1 MPQESYFSRIDEH
14 RFESHIHTQGAWNT
28 EEQHVAPAFGLLMHE
43 IERDRDARRDD
54 GLMVTR
60 ASFDIYGTYAI
71 APVEVTTRVLRPGR
85 TVELVE
91 AALEQNGRQAIVVR
105 AWLLK
110 GYDTEQLA
118 ANELAPMPSRDGMS
132 ESTFA
137 VDWPGGAV
145 RSIETRKQEDHPG
158 RACSWTKPKVALVA
172 DEETSTLAR
181 MTGLFDFAN
190 GLTPRARPGEVL
202 FPNLDLTV
210 HYLREPVGEWLGYD
224 TTVTYSA
231 VGTGLTHTVLHDDEG
246 PFAVQSQGLTVR
258 PGKG

>member
-1 MPQESYFSRIDEH
+1 MPQESYFTRTDEH
-14 RFESHIHTQGAWNT
+14 TFESHIHTQGAWNT
-28 EEQHVAPAFGLLMHE
+28 AEQHVAPSFGLLVHE

-54 GLMVTR
+54 ALMVTR
-60 ASFDIYGTYAI
+60 ASFDIYGTFTI
-71 APVEVTTRVLRPGR
+71 DPVSVSTRVLRPGL

-91 AALEQNGRQAIVVR
+91 ASLEQNGRAAIVVR
-105 AWLLK
+105 AWLMK
-110 GYDTEQLA
+110 GFDTTDLA
-118 ANELAPMPSRDGMS
+118 ANELAPMPSRDDME

-137 VDWPGGAV
+137 LDWPGGAV
-145 RSIETRKQEDHPG
+145 RSIETRKQEEHPG
-158 RACSWTKPKVALVA
+158 RACSWTRPKVALVSG
-172 DEETSTLAR
+172 EEPSALAR

-190 GLTPRARPGEVL
+190 GLTPRARPEDVL

-231 VGTGLTHTVLHDDEG
+231 VGTGLTHTVLHDDDG

-258 PGKG
+258 PGRG